1 MVTKVSTEHLVTNK
15 TLPIAHGV
23 MRFDLNQ
30 TTLASVT
37 NASQVIKL
45 AEVGTDTGLII
56 EDAWLEIKEPFDTGT
71 IFKVGDGAF
80 DNAILSAIDVSGSK
94 GVIEDFSYKGV
105 LLANNSTAFVTDKI
119 TLVTQS
125 STAIS
130 QQSAA
135 GEVCLYIAFKEVSL
149 SSEAVEILST
159 SSETP
164 MGDGTVPAS
173 GGGGLQVA
181 GTVGQI
187 QYNDGNGQLAAYTA
201 ADARTHL
208 GLELAT
214 SSSAASGG
222 KILKVNSGGV
232 SSGDLLSIDSSGEI
246 VSGGPHLMPAG
257 NQGDVQTKGSYG
269 LDSIAIATA
278 DSAASGGKLL
288 KVSSAGVMSGDL
300 LSIDSNGEIVAGS
313 SSGLT
318 LAGSQ
323 GDVQTNNGYG
333 ALGSI
338 SIANNISTTASKLL
352 KVSPTGATL
361 ASGDF
366 LAIDQ
371 YGEIQPGAFFVNA
384 GSGLPVII
392 KGNQTLNIAATTGL
406 FASTDQANN
415 QLEIE
420 LSNTTVSAGSY
431 TNANIT
437 VDAQGRITAAS
448 NGSGGSGGGSGFS
461 SFTVA
466 ADSGFAT
473 TISDSETLTIK
484 GNSLK
489 GISTSVSNTSDAVTI
504 SLDNTTVT
512 AGTYNSA
519 NITVDAQ
526 GRITYASDGVATNS
540 NFFLIKADAA
550 SPINNVNVT
559 DTLEIKG
566 SGGISTTLTNHGTN
580 DVITVSLDNMAG
592 LTAGSYSNPDI
603 TIDAQGRI
611 ISAADGSGGG
621 SGFSSFSVAADSGTN
636 AVVSDGETVTI
647 NGHDSGISTSVSPST
662 ETVTVRLDDTTV
674 TAGNYAF
681 SNVTF
686 DARGRATNAVSNTH
700 EVKNIYSTLS
710 IAGGYSNSYPNGF
723 LGTTGLTDN
732 LYDPSR
738 SNPFYTHY
746 AYHRHPMGGPPG
758 NAAGVGPW
766 SFAGYP
772 DPANYPVGTTVTI
785 SFATDHQSLFV
796 DPLQSTAYTYSI
808 VLVPD
813 YTEYQSGWSGA
824 VNIDNNPY
832 FKSTS
837 TLLATP
843 TGSGSYGFGSVLVN
857 KGNVN
862 SPDVPA
868 FPLFPGDSVTL
879 SVTEVP
885 NETYDVSKTY
895 GELDTVI
902 ETIKAWKIISSNLQA
917 NPFQGLVETGL
928 A

>member
-164 MGDGTVPAS
+164 MGDGTVPTS

-187 QYNDGNGQLAAYTA
+187 QYNDGNGQLAAYTP

-214 SSSAASGG
+214 SGSAASGG

-278 DSAASGGKLL
+278 DSAAAGGKLL
-288 KVSSAGVMSGDL
+288 KVSSAGVVSGDL
-300 LSIDSNGEIVAGS
+300 LTIDSNGEIVAGS

-318 LAGSQ
+318 PAGSQ
-323 GDVQTNNGYG
+323 NDVQTNNGYG

-338 SIANNISTTASKLL
+338 SIANNISATASKLL
-352 KVSPTGATL
+352 KVSPTGGTL
-361 ASGDF
+361 ASGDL

-371 YGEIQPGAFFVNA
+371 YGQIQPGSFFVNA

-415 QLEIE
+415 QLEIK
-420 LSNTTVSAGSY
+420 LANTTVTAGSY
-431 TNANIT
+431 TNADIT
-437 VDAQGRITAAS
+437 IDEQGRITSAS

-461 SFTVA
+461 SFSVA
-466 ADSGFAT
+466 ADAGFTT
-473 TISDSETLTIK
+473 TINNNETLTIK
-484 GNSLK
+484 GNQLK
-489 GISTSVSNTSDAVTI
+489 GISTSVAHTTDSVTI
-504 SLDNTTVT
+504 GLMDTSVT
-512 AGTYNSA
+512 AGSYTNP

-526 GRITYASDGVATNS
+526 GRITAASNGTGGGAY
-540 NFFLIKADAA
+540 FFLVKADAA
-550 SPINNVNVT
+550 SPITTVNNSN
-559 DTLEIKG
+559 TLEILG
-566 SGGISTTLTNHGTN
+566 SNSIHTALTSSGTN
-580 DVITVSLDNMAG
+580 SVATISLRN
-592 LTAGSYSNPDI
+592 TNVVAGSYTNADI
-603 TIDAQGRI
+603 TVDQQGRI
-611 ISAADGSGGG
+611 TSASSGSSGG
-621 SGFSSFSVAADSGTN
+621 SSFSVAADSGSN
-636 AVVSDGETVTI
+636 ATI
-647 NGHDSGISTSVSPST
+647 NASGTLTISGHSSGISTSVGSAT
-662 ETVTVRLDDTTV
+662 DEVTVKLDDTTV
-674 TAGNYAF
+674 GAGNYAF

-686 DARGRATNAVSNTH
+686 DAKGRATNAVANTH

-710 IAGGYSNSYPNGF
+710 IVGGYSNSYPNGF